1 MQKDKLKAYVM
12 LRQELIDEKKALE
25 DRLNEINLVLEGT
38 SFTPAKG
45 RGRRGRP
52 PGKAKIGLEPKA
64 PRGKRE
70 GKLTQWLFF

>member
-38 SFTPAKG
+38 SFAPAKG

-52 PGKAKIGLEPKA
+52 PGKAKIGLEKA
-64 PRGKRE
+64 LRAKRE